1 MADARDLKSRGSD
14 PVPVRPRSPAP
25 YRGVEQLVARRA
37 HNPEA
42 VRFKSHPR
50 NQKKS
55 TPYGCFSFGSEYEI
69 RTSHASGLPEV
80 VGEQVKTPQCGV
92 FTKRYPTKQGVRRAE
107 RPQATAD
114 DCATGAG
121 NEKFH
126 PRRRR
131 RTTMRPGRA
140 MKSPPEQKQHRP
152 LQLFGN
158 TV

>member
-1 MADARDLKSRGSD
+1 MK
-14 PVPVRPRSPAP
+14 RSTNKT
-25 YRGVEQLVARRA
+25 LVLLLFFSAGKTCFM
-37 HNPEA
+37 EG
-42 VRFKSHPR
+42 
-50 NQKKS
+50 

-114 DCATGAG
+114 DYATGAG

-131 RTTMRPGRA
+131 RMTVRPGRA
-140 MKSPPEQKQHRP
+140 MKSPTPQATADNYATGA
-152 LQLFGN
+152 GN
-158 TV
+158 EKSPGTKAASPFTIIRKYCIIQSG